1 MATVSLS
8 DASLKELAKKYLEFK
23 YIALDSSTTA
33 YLVTQSAPI
42 TEITT
47 NGGARAAATASHDSE
62 TGIVTMTK
70 QFVFTG
76 TVSVKAVCPMNNATA
91 GQGIGLYRYLP
102 PDGTLPSSFES
113 GGSLLVSITCQN
125 ARPA

>member
-1 MATVSLS
+1 MADVLIC
-8 DASLKELAKKYLEFK
+8 DAAVKEFAKKYLDFK

-33 YLVTQSAPI
+33 YVVTQSAPI
-42 TEITT
+42 SELTT
-47 NGGARAAATASHDSE
+47 NGAARAQASSSHDSE

-76 TVSVKAVCPMNNATA
+76 TVSVKAICPMNSPSA
-91 GQGIGLYRYLP
+91 GQGIGLYRYIPPSGVLP
-102 PDGTLPSSFES
+102 DTFDA
-113 GGSLLVSITCQN
+113 GGSLLVSITLSA

>member
-8 DASLKELAKKYLEFK
+8 DGALKELAKKFLDFK

-33 YLVTQSAPI
+33 YVVTQTGPI
-42 TEITT
+42 SELTT
-47 NGGARAAATASHDSE
+47 NGAARAAANVSHDSE

-76 TVSVKAVCPMNNATA
+76 TASVKAICPMNAATA
-91 GQGIGLYRYLP
+91 GQGVGLYRYLP
-102 PDGTLPSSFES
+102 PDGVLPAQFDA
-113 GGSLLVSITCQN
+113 GGSLLVTIQCSQTRS
-125 ARPA
+125 A